1 MKIHQYT
8 LLFCLFLSPAFSY
21 AQHLGHHNEAAKEKI
36 EAQKVAYIT
45 NQLDLSPAEAQLFWP
60 IYNEGQQ
67 KRKELRKARMAKRE
81 EGAAKFD
88 AMSDKEAEALIDGE
102 MDFKQKDL
110 DIQKDTHSKLK
121 KVISAKKIARLY
133 RAEVDFQRKVLHEL
147 GGKHKEEPP
156 QAQ

>member
-1 MKIHQYT
+1 MKVSCSLLL
-8 LLFCLFLSPAFSY
+8 LLFLLPASVF
-21 AQHLGHHNEAAKEKI
+21 AQHKGHLSEAAKEKM

-45 NQLDLSPAEAQLFWP
+45 TQLDLSPAEAQLFWP

-67 KRKELRKARMAKRE
+67 KRKELRKTRIAQRE
-81 EGAAKFD
+81 EAAAKFE
-88 AMSDKEAEALIDGE
+88 AMSDKEAETLIDGE

-110 DIQKDTHSKLK
+110 DIQKDTHNKLK

-147 GGKHKEEPP
+147 GGKHKEASP